1 MPPNNG
7 DKSDPRVT
15 GEMIHTYM
23 QTYANEHDL
32 MRRIRFNTFVDGVQE
47 AESGWTLKF
56 RDSAE
61 TLRTKKLLVA
71 TGVTSIPQMPLYSDN
86 DQSIPAIHSRDL
98 GQSFDRLKSPDIKKV
113 AVVGAAKSAYDAVYL
128 LLSMGKEV
136 IWYVRSQGA
145 GPLAIL
151 PFNVLGFINTIAFAS
166 TRLSSHLSPSILN
179 THGLFYWFLQR
190 TILGQ
195 WLVGLFWHFLD
206 YLSRQHA
213 GYSAGDHV
221 AELRPEI
228 DRQRYDPPIYE
239 FVRLRLISSQAF
251 FGLTPG

>member
-1 MPPNNG
+1 
-7 DKSDPRVT
+7 
-15 GEMIHTYM
+15 MIHTYL

-32 MRRIRFNTFVDGVQE
+32 IRRIRFNTFVYDAQKS
-47 AESGWTLKF
+47 ESGWTLKF
-56 RDSAE
+56 RDSADV
-61 TLRTKKLLVA
+61 LQTKKLLVA
-71 TGVTSIPQMPLYSDN
+71 TGVTSIPQMPLYPAN
-86 DQSIPAIHSRDL
+86 DDSIPTIHSRDL
-98 GQSFDRLKSPDIKKV
+98 GRSFEHLKSPEIQKV

-136 IWYVRSQGA
+136 TWYVRSQGA

-151 PFNVLGFINTIAFAS
+151 PFTVLGFINTIAFAS

-179 THGLFYWFLQR
+179 THGLFYWFFQR

-221 AELRPEI
+221 AGLRPEI
-228 DRQRYDPPIYE
+228 DRQR
-239 FVRLRLISSQAF
+239 
-251 FGLTPG
+251 